1 MENARDKNRARCKSA
16 RYMIKIFT
24 FATIE
29 ISLFNSGD
37 TWSTKYQLNLLKNI
51 ICTERITG
59 LELKWKKYVKYYIA
73 GVLTTA
79 NMDGWWWCNTSSGFN
94 TKLGR
99 DYHTQY
105 SSPYHF
111 RIIRIKLYSM
121 IFQCVLEQSSTFI

>member
-59 LELKWKKYVKYYIA
+59 LELK
-73 GVLTTA
+73 
-79 NMDGWWWCNTSSGFN
+79 
-94 TKLGR
+94 
-99 DYHTQY
+99 
-105 SSPYHF
+105 
-111 RIIRIKLYSM
+111 
-121 IFQCVLEQSSTFI
+121 